1 VVSNINTKVAVVL
14 NARNEEKVLSK
25 TISTILSQDL
35 LPYRIIVINDGS
47 TDRTGEVALSFS
59 KVEVINKEKREENYL
74 ARKELAGT
82 INEGLRKLHSDKDCE
97 FVCMMGAD
105 ILLPKNYIVDII
117 SRMKKDPKI
126 VIASGI
132 LKGEFSIEPR
142 GGGRIVR
149 CDFWRKLGFLYPEN
163 YGWEGYL
170 VLKAQSMGYE
180 VRSYSDIIFQT
191 QRKTGTK
198 FDSSRYFYYGLA
210 LKALGYT
217 GTYTLGKA
225 LLFFL
230 KHPNGSYHM
239 LRGYLS
245 DYDDLYEPELRDYVR
260 KSQKNVLKSNVIKRF
275 FKVLRHSK

>member
-1 VVSNINTKVAVVL
+1 MVTDIIAKVAVVL

-25 TISTILSQDL
+25 TISAILSQEL

-47 TDRTGEVALSFS
+47 TDRTGEVAANFP
-59 KVEVINKEKREENYL
+59 KVEVINKEKRNESYL
-74 ARKELAGT
+74 ARKELAGV
-82 INEGLRKLHSDKDCE
+82 INEGLRKLHSDKNCE

-105 ILLPKNYIVDII
+105 LLLPKNYLSTII

-126 VIASGI
+126 AISSGK
-132 LKGEFSIEPR
+132 LEGEFSIEPR

-149 CDFWRKLGFLYPEN
+149 CDFWRELGFLYPEN

-180 VRSYSDIIFQT
+180 VRSYSDIVFQT

-217 GTYTLGKA
+217 GSYTFGKA

-230 KHPNGSYHM
+230 KHPSGSYHM
-239 LRGYLS
+239 VRGFLS
-245 DYDDLYEPELRDYVR
+245 DYDDLYEPELREYVR

-275 FKVLRHSK
+275 FNVLRHSK

>member
-1 VVSNINTKVAVVL
+1 MVTDIIAKVAVVL

-25 TISTILSQDL
+25 TISAILSQEL
-35 LPYRIIVINDGS
+35 LPYRIIIINDGS
-47 TDRTGEVALSFS
+47 TDRTGEIASSFS
-59 KVEVINKEKREENYL
+59 QVEVINKEKRKENYL
-74 ARKELAGT
+74 ARKELVRT
-82 INEGLRKLHSDKDCE
+82 INDGLNELHSDKDCE

-105 ILLPKNYIVDII
+105 ILLPKNYIADII
-117 SRMKKDPKI
+117 GRMKKESKI
-126 VIASGI
+126 AIASGI
-132 LKGEFSIEPR
+132 IKEEFSIEPR

-180 VRSYSDIIFQT
+180 VRSYSDIVFQT

-217 GTYTLGKA
+217 GSYTLGKA

-230 KHPNGSYHM
+230 KHPSGSFHM
-239 LRGYLS
+239 VRGFLS
-245 DYDDLYEPELRDYVR
+245 DYDDLYEPELREYVR